1 MHVAGWTARRLSTQS
16 SQPREEVT
24 PEPPPRSCRPDATAE
39 CFRLAPASPDNVDAQ
54 SRAGIGCTLTTFTAR
69 GPGCADSGARCCG
82 RFPAASS
89 TQGRARRSPGPLSL
103 AQRFPSRSERPAS
116 HTADVIPG
124 HRAGTR
130 QGGSGPHLRPETF
143 TAHPK
148 CPRDLLPG
156 DSGQCTQRLPRL
168 SGSHKQDQINSR
180 AYFLLTPHVLGK
192 GTLSQGR
199 FYT

>member
-1 MHVAGWTARRLSTQS
+1 MPQLSASGSLRLLPTTST
-16 SQPREEVT
+16 RNHE
-24 PEPPPRSCRPDATAE
+24 
-39 CFRLAPASPDNVDAQ
+39 LA
-54 SRAGIGCTLTTFTAR
+54 
-69 GPGCADSGARCCG
+69 SGARSPRLPQEAPAALTRGALCCG
-82 RFPAASS
+82 RFPAALS
-89 TQGRARRSPGPLSL
+89 TQGRARKPWGPLSL

-124 HRAGTR
+124 HTAGTR

-148 CPRDLLPG
+148 CSSDLLPG

-192 GTLSQGR
+192 GMLSQDR
-199 FYT
+199 FYK